1 VPPQQ
6 KKVEPL
12 RSNSE
17 LLTRREAAE
26 YLGVAVQTLAI
37 WKTHGRYELPMV
49 KVGRLAKYRLSD
61 LDNFL
66 VSRTEGNRPKAAT
79 EPTLAKSGKRPP
91 SEQSIAFA
99 EVQLVERKNLKLL
112 PPTAQGEEAASG
124 LEIVLPNGIKLRL
137 ASDYSL
143 DLLPSVLAMLEKQ

>member
-1 VPPQQ
+1 VSPQR
-6 KKVEPL
+6 KKVQPL

-49 KVGRLAKYRLSD
+49 KVGRLAKYKRSD
-61 LDNFL
+61 LDKFL
-66 VSRTEGNRPKAAT
+66 ASRTECGPPRPASA
-79 EPTLAKSGKRPP
+79 PALAKSKNQPAP
-91 SEQSIAFA
+91 KQSIDFA
-99 EVQLVERKNLKLL
+99 EVQLVEQRNLKILT
-112 PPTAQGEEAASG
+112 PTPQYEEAASG
-124 LEIVLPNGIKLRL
+124 LEIVFPNGIKLRL
-137 ASDYSL
+137 ASDCSL